1 MRRLDTFRET
11 KRGIMRRMDSI
22 ASQCLLTNGTGLGR
36 IFKGG
41 NMAFKSGQGV
51 YINLERIFV
60 LSLNFE
66 GQDGG
71 KDCLEVAFLV
81 PISFLRMLLRCSGCR
96 MYMWSAGPCIAILAP
111 AGKVSR
117 AHWT

>member
-11 KRGIMRRMDSI
+11 KRGIIRRMDSI
-22 ASQCLLTNGTGLGR
+22 ASQCLLTNGTGVGR

-51 YINLERIFV
+51 YINLKKEALERISV
-60 LSLNFE
+60 LSLNSE

-71 KDCLEVAFLV
+71 KDCLEWPF
-81 PISFLRMLLRCSGCR
+81 
-96 MYMWSAGPCIAILAP
+96 WSLFR
-111 AGKVSR
+111 S
-117 AHWT
+117 